1 MRAQDQG
8 AERVSA
14 GRDSA
19 VGEQAPAEAAK
30 AAKTGERAKKATTRK
45 KSAATATTGTSAA
58 KRATAKKA
66 SAKPASAKPAV
77 AKKAAAKKTAAKKA
91 PAQKATAEETAATKT
106 AAGKTAAK
114 KAAAKKAAAEKA
126 TAGKS
131 AATKT
136 AAKKTAPAKKA
147 TKATKPTA
155 STQPAAKQ
163 PAKPESRA
171 AMVRRA
177 RRMNR
182 ELAEVYPYA
191 HPELDFRN
199 SFELLVATVL
209 SAQTTDLR
217 VNQTTPALFAAYPTP
232 EDMAAAEPERLEE
245 LIRPT
250 GFFRAKAKSLLGLS
264 TALRDRFDG
273 EVPGRLEDLVTLPGV
288 GRKTANVVLGNAFG
302 VPGITVD
309 THFGRLVR
317 RFRWTE
323 QQDPEKVEAEIAEI
337 FPKSEW
343 TMLSHRVVFHGRR
356 VCHSRKPAC
365 GACPIAHDCPSYGEG
380 ELDPEKAKKLL
391 KYEMGGQPGQRLRP
405 PADYPGQ
412 PAPPLAG
419 R

>member
-1 MRAQDQG
+1 M
-8 AERVSA
+8 
-14 GRDSA
+14 
-19 VGEQAPAEAAK
+19 GEQAPAEAAK

-58 KRATAKKA
+58 KQATAKKA
-66 SAKPASAKPAV
+66 AAEPTAAKQV
-77 AKKAAAKKTAAKKA
+77 AAKKTAAKKA
-91 PAQKATAEETAATKT
+91 TAGKTAATKPAATKPAAKKT
-106 AAGKTAAK
+106 AAGKTVAKKAPAK

-126 TAGKS
+126 TAGKT

-136 AAKKTAPAKKA
+136 AAKKTAAKKA
-147 TKATKPTA
+147 TKPAAPAQPTA
-155 STQPAAKQ
+155 KQPAPKP